1 MVATNPSAKTALGNI
16 RRVQSS
22 LDDAQSSISTGL
34 SVRTAGDSPAYFLVA
49 SIQRADVTI
58 IQGTRDNLQNAVG
71 AITTAT
77 SAQDAI
83 NQAILNIKSGVI
95 SIETGYASN
104 ETERVIEAQI
114 DAVSDIISSSSF
126 NGVNLLDTRD
136 SQALIIGVDRT
147 GGKFDFQ
154 TFQLQSQ
161 GLGRVPDPVNT
172 AVTPPAG
179 ALIDLDSTTLY
190 GTPGAIPTQDFGDVA
205 GVNTGTNP
213 AGVDE
218 RTFVISFETGADV
231 STEQIIYEEGG
242 NIRGLNISVRDG
254 LLVFGGYNLPNDGTT
269 PWPYVEVQTEI
280 QPNTRY
286 TAQLVLDGD
295 ATATGEFQ
303 VYLDG
308 LLVDRAQGVGVLYD
322 HGDNIGIGRIAGNAV
337 VNGVVVTDTGAGP
350 GGNRFQGSIDKI
362 LVYNEIFNEQEFD
375 ELTSYLA
382 TDWLPVGQIAYYV
395 GSDLRVEAA
404 SLLELLE
411 AVVPV
416 DQSGFSTEG
425 ALKVLDAAQAKAN
438 VAFAQLGIYERRLTS
453 QQDYLDDLTDGLDQG
468 VAALVEADLGEEAA
482 RIQSLQVQ
490 NELVIQALQI
500 ANQQPAT
507 VLQLFSQN

>member
-1 MVATNPSAKTALGNI
+1 MVSTNPSAKTALGNL

-22 LDDAQSSISTGL
+22 LDDAQSRIATGL
-34 SVRTAGDSPAYFLVA
+34 SVNSASDNPAYFLVA
-49 SIQRADVTI
+49 SVQRADVTI

-71 AITTAT
+71 AITTAS
-77 SAQDAI
+77 SAQDPI
-83 NQAILNIKSGVI
+83 NEAILNIKNGI
-95 SIETGYASN
+95 ITIETGFA
-104 ETERVIEAQI
+104 EDEIERVIETQI
-114 DAVSDIISSSSF
+114 DEVRDIISSASF

-136 SQALIIGVDRT
+136 NRSVIVGVDRS
-147 GGKFDFQ
+147 GGKFNFQ
-154 TFQLQSQ
+154 TLNLRGA
-161 GLGRVPDPVNT
+161 GLGRVPAPVNT
-172 AVTPPAG
+172 VVTPPAG
-179 ALIDLDSTTLY
+179 ALIDLDSTTLF
-190 GTPGAIPTQDFGDVA
+190 GAPGVIPTQDFGDVT
-205 GVNTGTNP
+205 GVNVGTNP

-231 STEQIIYEEGG
+231 TTEQVIYEEGG

-269 PWPYVEVQTEI
+269 PWPYVEVQTPIE
-280 QPNTRY
+280 PNTRY

-303 VYLDG
+303 AYIDG
-308 LLVDRAQGVGVLYD
+308 ILVDRAEGVGVLYD

-362 LVYNEIFNEQEFD
+362 LVYNQIFGEEDFD
-375 ELTSYLA
+375 QLTSYLA

-395 GSDLRVEAA
+395 GSDLRVDAA
-404 SLLELLE
+404 SLVELLE
-411 AVVPV
+411 AVIPI
-416 DQSGFSTEG
+416 DQAGFSTEG
-425 ALKVLDAAQAKAN
+425 ALKVLDAAQQKLN
-438 VAFAQLGIYERRLTS
+438 TAFAQLGLFERRITG
-453 QQDYLDDLTDGLDQG
+453 QRNYLQDLTDGLQQG

-490 NELVIQALQI
+490 NQLVVQALQI